1 MALATGQITI
11 IDLNDAVTLQGYIG
25 GSLANGQI
33 VDNNGSGHTPNW
45 GSTNLVLTA
54 SLSKMGAGANII
66 DSDAAVGNISW
77 SYQLGSG
84 AETPITSGS
93 DNYTVSGTKNK
104 VLTVAANKMT
114 LAQPSIKFIATLVY
128 THPTLGALTYK
139 MDIAYV
145 LQRTGITGN
154 AGNDAYTVVMSNE
167 AHSFPANENGSIA
180 SVLTT
185 TTTLTAFKGT
195 TAQNVTVGTLPTVP
209 GMVLSVASNGTTA
222 PVITIQASTGTSLA
236 AIGQAVIPLTVDGK
250 SFTKTFSYSKINSG
264 AAATEYALQSS
275 VGVLTL
281 TKTGVFAPT
290 TVTFNT
296 TSAYGTGAPV
306 AYAGR
311 FKIYESTDGINFGA
325 ALYTSSGNEA
335 SKAYAPSGTNVKAIK
350 CEVYLAGGTTTLLDT
365 QGVSIVTDGVDTIT
379 SFGNMPEGNVFYNT
393 LGTNPT
399 LKAEILVY
407 NGNTQIATGTPTYK
421 WYYQDGASWTQI
433 SNAANVYAGATTY
446 QLTIF
451 ANAVDGTETYKGV
464 ATYGGKDYVQYYTII
479 DQTDPYQVTVLSTG
493 GDVFKN
499 SQGTSVLTAKVLQSG
514 TELDALGTG
523 LLTYTWSKF
532 DKDGNP
538 EAGFTPVAA
547 EMGKTSG
554 TSTTTVIAVDKN
566 AWDSFGVGSKIM
578 VGADTG
584 KIVSA
589 KSASTPYTLTIPAL
603 AAAPASGTAIK
614 DGSLKRIYITHDDIV
629 EKGTLFCD
637 IS

>member
-25 GSLANGQI
+25 GSLANGQL
-33 VDNNGSGHTPNW
+33 VDNNGANPVPNW
-45 GSTNLVLTA
+45 ASTNLVLTA

-66 DSDAAVGNISW
+66 DSDAAVGNITW

-84 AETPITSGS
+84 AETAITSGADS
-93 DNYTVSGTKNK
+93 FTVSGTKNK
-104 VLTVAANKMT
+104 VLTIAANKMT

-145 LQRTGITGN
+145 LQKTGLQGV

-167 AHSFPANENGSIA
+167 AHSFPSDENGNFA
-180 SVLTT
+180 SALATT
-185 TTTLTAFKGT
+185 TQVTAYKGT
-195 TAQNVTVGTLPTVP
+195 TPQNVTVGTLPTVA
-209 GMVLSVASNGTTA
+209 GMTLSVASNGTTA
-222 PVITIQASTGTSLA
+222 PVITITANTGTGLA

-250 SFTKTFSYSKINSG
+250 SFSKTFSYAKIKSG
-264 AAATEYALQSS
+264 TAATEYALQSS

-290 TVTFNT
+290 TVTFNA
-296 TSAYGTGAPV
+296 TSAYGTAAPV

-325 ALYTSSGNEA
+325 ATYTSAGNES
-335 SKAYAPSGTNVKAIK
+335 SKAYTPSGATVKAIK

-379 SFGNMPEGNVFYNT
+379 SFGSMPEGNVFYNT
-393 LGTNPT
+393 LGTNPS

-433 SNAANVYAGATTY
+433 SNAANTYAGATTY
-446 QLTIF
+446 QLTIY

-464 ATYGGKDYVQYYTII
+464 ATYGGKDYAQYFTII

-499 SQGTSVLTAKVLQSG
+499 SQGTSVLTAKVQQSG
-514 TELDALGTG
+514 AELDPLGSG

-532 DKDGNP
+532 DKDGAP
-538 EAGFTPVAA
+538 VAGFTPSPA

-554 TSTTTVIAVDKN
+554 TSTTTIIAVDAN
-566 AWDSFGVGSKIM
+566 AWNAFGVGSKII
-578 VGADTG
+578 VGAEAVKT
-584 KIVSA
+584 VSA

-603 AAAPASGTAIK
+603 TVAPATGVAIK
-614 DGSLKRIYITHDDIV
+614 DGSNKRVYITHDDIT
-629 EKGTLFCD
+629 EKATFYCD